1 MFHLGRPQSDRGNF
15 AISVAIHAALI
26 AVVATAGLWKTKQA
40 QLTPHATSVLLTD
53 ISDYVLPLSI
63 DKSGGGGGGGDRD
76 RVPESKGSLPR
87 FLRHNPRHN
96 ELRVQ

>member
-1 MFHLGRPQSDRGNF
+1 MFHLGRPQSVRRRNF

-40 QLTPHATSVLLTD
+40 QLTPHATSILLTD
-53 ISDYVLPLSI
+53 ISDYVLPLS
-63 DKSGGGGGGGDRD
+63 DQRN
-76 RVPESKGSLPR
+76 L
-87 FLRHNPRHN
+87 RHN